1 MEHPGIP
8 SSFHCGHRSTITPPG
23 AQVPQRFP
31 HSCKWCAFNEAE
43 RREQQINEEWDPLIR
58 QERDAEI
65 EGKRLL
71 NTEEGRNDMC
81 LATEVE
87 RAGAEV
93 TRLKR
98 NRDRKLLEVWREWK
112 DVWERNNRGR

>member
-8 SSFHCGHRSTITPPG
+8 SSFHCGHWSTITPPG

-31 HSCKWCAFNEAE
+31 HSCHSCAGAEAE
-43 RREQQINEEWDPLIR
+43 RREQQIMEEFEPLIR

-71 NTEEGRNDMC
+71 KTKEWRNDMC

-87 RAGAEV
+87 RAGAEI

-98 NRDRKLLEVWREWK
+98 NRDQKLLEVWKEWK
-112 DVWERNNRGR
+112 DVWESKSHGC